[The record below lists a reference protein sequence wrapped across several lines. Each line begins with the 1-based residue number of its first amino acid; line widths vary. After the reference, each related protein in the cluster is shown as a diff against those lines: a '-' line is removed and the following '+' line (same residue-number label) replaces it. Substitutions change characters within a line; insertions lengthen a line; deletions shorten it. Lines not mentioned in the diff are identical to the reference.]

1 MNGKTGFKNVVYDRT
16 QSVSQHLYALLLM
29 SRDRFQS
36 QLRSLITLIYDI
48 IRVIWPKKKKW
59 LYTRLTSQLCIPSLT
74 HILRC
79 FLPREQN

>member
-48 IRVIWPKKKKW
+48 IRVIWPKKKNG
-59 LYTRLTSQLCIPSLT
+59 YTRG
-74 HILRC
+74 
-79 FLPREQN
+79 